1 MSEAKPSSALLSEIQ
16 GADSSGL
23 KDVTTVV
30 NPAAK
35 HDMAM
40 VTSCSKLYFH
50 TAQPKPKVGR
60 ALLSNRTPPTK
71 AKQVIPNTSRN

>member
-40 VTSCSKLYFH
+40 VIYCSEH

-71 AKQVIPNTSRN
+71 TKQVIPNTSYN